1 MFVPHFAGGHAA
13 PGRSRPK
20 PHQHDL
26 FATRAASMSKLCQ
39 PRAPHLT
46 ASFREQPVQASVPPR
61 HLCLRCFRPARSYAQ
76 GHTYWNRVTAT
87 SVRVCWSCPLSVAPQ
102 LCRGADP
109 SRKNQT
115 CSLRDASMLYI
126 CQPRAPHFTST
137 APRAASASLGI
148 ASAPFFF
155 VLPPARNCAPGH
167 AYWNRDEVI
176 SDQESPFRCFDEGS
190 VGPRANLRKESGRSS
205 RDITGTTG
213 AGPSGLIASDPG
225 VRAWATPFCPFRAK
239 TGGSR
244 WDFCRDYFFPV
255 RAYRQSIWVS
265 LKASFFLVLLHRS
278 E

>member
-1 MFVPHFAGGHAA
+1 MDGNLGLRKTLHLGAMLLAIQDGQNDYARDKRPGMFVPHFAGGHAA

-46 ASFREQPVQASVPPR
+46 ASLREQPVQASVPPR
-61 HLCLRCFRPARSYAQ
+61 HLCLRCFRPARIYAQ

-148 ASAPFFF
+148 ASAPFF
-155 VLPPARNCAPGH
+155 L
-167 AYWNRDEVI
+167 
-176 SDQESPFRCFDEGS
+176 CFHQLGI
-190 VGPRANLRKESGRSS
+190 VPQGMH
-205 RDITGTTG
+205 TGIET
-213 AGPSGLIASDPG
+213 
-225 VRAWATPFCPFRAK
+225 R
-239 TGGSR
+239 
-244 WDFCRDYFFPV
+244 
-255 RAYRQSIWVS
+255 
-265 LKASFFLVLLHRS
+265 
-278 E
+278 